1 MVLWRNWWWTHW
13 PADFGAPY
21 FKTNEGRFFCS
32 HGYNGYN
39 KFIPLTNHEINP
51 VGFQPLTYYN
61 EAPLT
66 VSSLKKKLDLESS
79 LAATKWWQQPATSN
93 QQIQKFLR
101 KVTQTINH
109 HSPHCYH
116 TTIKDPGVHHSAPR
130 PRQGRQGLAFE
141 TLQFQQTPHQK
152 AWHSSNRRSDF
163 NNFSDFMYFAMLQWQ
178 LYEAKNGN
186 KHVQNIH
193 LAEPDRP
200 FDVGSVRSRRSW
212 RRLGGSWRM

>member
-1 MVLWRNWWWTHW
+1 MNSLASGFWRTLFQDKRW
-13 PADFGAPY
+13 AF
-21 FKTNEGRFFCS
+21 FFCS

-39 KFIPLTNHEINP
+39 KFIPLTNQEINL
-51 VGFQPLTYYN
+51 VGFQPLTNYN

-66 VSSLKKKLDLESS
+66 VSSLKKKKLDLESS
-79 LAATKWWQQPATSN
+79 LAVKKWWQQPATSN

-109 HSPHCYH
+109 NSPHCYH
-116 TTIKDPGVHHSAPR
+116 TIKDPGVHHSAPR
-130 PRQGRQGLAFE
+130 PRQGLAFE

-163 NNFSDFMYFAMLQWQ
+163 NNFSDFMYFAMLQWH

-193 LAEPDRP
+193 LAVPDRP